1 MNTPATRQ
9 KDSIDGFLG
18 LTLFFLFWPLVNAV
32 GLAIVEASGYTLKT
46 GGGLLNLLLYALS
59 LLCGIFFFIVLVYW
73 LRKKHAPVQG
83 FKTVMSA
90 LAAMLL
96 ATALNLGVILLSFY
110 CKVGECPH
118 WN

>member
-1 MNTPATRQ
+1 MRNEN
-9 KDSIDGFLG
+9 SIDTLLG

-32 GLAIVEASGYTLKT
+32 GVTVVLAFGYDLTT
-46 GGGLLNLLLYALS
+46 GGGLLNILLNAGS
-59 LLCGIFFFIVLVYW
+59 LLCGIIFLVALLLS
-73 LRKKHAPVQG
+73 LRKRHAPVQG
-83 FKTVMSA
+83 FKTVVSA

-110 CKVGECPH
+110 CKVGECPR